1 MYYCINNYESE
12 PKQSLKDFCL
22 EIAKH
27 ELDKEK
33 DNFIIDMM
41 HLNAIH
47 EFNKKAQ
54 LFIEEYINNLMQELI
69 EEGAGEEEVRSVP
82 YYQ

>member
-1 MYYCINNYESE
+1 MYYCINNYESD
-12 PKQSLKDFCL
+12 KGQSLKDFCL

-27 ELDKEK
+27 ELE
-33 DNFIIDMM
+33 
-41 HLNAIH
+41 
-47 EFNKKAQ
+47 
-54 LFIEEYINNLMQELI
+54 MQELI